1 MYWNTLNPCNIS
13 ERKVV
18 MSFGTIDG
26 MSDERNKALR
36 GGYWYDWANQA
47 FALTV
52 LTVLVPQ
59 LMSSMFELATGGG
72 TEVGSMV
79 VTGDTFYAIVL
90 GAASLFVAIVSPV
103 IGAIADRMPI

>member
-1 MYWNTLNPCNIS
+1 
-13 ERKVV
+13 

-26 MSDERNKALR
+26 LSDEENKSLK
-36 GGYWYDWANQA
+36 GWYWYDWANQA

-72 TEVGSMV
+72 TEVGSLV
-79 VTGDTFYAIVL
+79 VIMIGWA
-90 GAASLFVAIVSPV
+90 LFPHIDVEEGIRVANQEDIDAGFVSEEE
-103 IGAIADRMPI
+103 